1 MKWKIIFLV
10 LGGLFFV
17 QASVAQKSVT
27 DTVRLKFNID
37 SVGLEEVVV
46 KGKRTPAA
54 NSRWSDMHPVELVTV
69 GGANGDLYKALQTL
83 PGTQVQGET
92 GELLVRGGSSY
103 ETQTFIDGM
112 HVLNPYT
119 SNGINAPSRS
129 RYSTFMFSG
138 VNLSSGGAPQEY
150 GEALSAVLPL
160 ETKDYS
166 KVDKVGVNASV
177 VGVGGGGTKTFD
189 RGSLSVDLNYQN
201 LGLYDKVYSGRTD
214 FEQPYRMFSGATQF
228 RYTPSDATVFKVY
241 AQYDRTDFS
250 AYEGDERRLFTLTED
265 NVYVNATLRH
275 RATKGWNWFAGSAY
289 SYYNKGIG
297 GAAVSGDNWLERQQE
312 LHLKVKAS
320 KRFSPAFR
328 LDMGVESYI
337 RNYRNHYLWSGTDDG
352 NRMSPT
358 VSAGFFSATYYP
370 VERLKAELS
379 LRTEYA
385 SLNRKMNFSPRLAVN
400 YYWGDVMLSG
410 IVGRYTQLPE
420 NNWLVRRQ
428 ELMSEACMQYNLG
441 MQYDYEGRFYK
452 AELYYKDYDR
462 LALEETNAGTG
473 VVLLTSDGYGHSK
486 GIDLFFRDR
495 ALIRNLEYQLSY
507 TYNISK
513 RKYQEYSQLTTPQ
526 YATRHNA
533 ALVVK
538 YSLPHLHS
546 IISLTDRFSTGRP
559 FHNPLLPGLMNDE
572 VKPYN
577 SLDLGVT
584 FLASKKVIIH
594 ASATNILCRK
604 NEFGKVDNKAI
615 LASNDHFFYV
625 GVYVTLG
632 KKAAYDVSNF

>member
-1 MKWKIIFLV
+1 MKWKIIFLIT
-10 LGGLFFV
+10 GGLLFV

-27 DTVRLKFNID
+27 DTVRLTFNID
-37 SVGLEEVVV
+37 SVGLDEVVV
-46 KGKRTPAA
+46 RGKKTPAA

-119 SNGINAPSRS
+119 SNGINTPSRS

-138 VNLSSGGAPQEY
+138 VNLASGGASQEY

-177 VGVGGGGTKTFD
+177 VGVGGGGTKTLD

-228 RYTPSDATVFKVY
+228 RHTPGDATVFKVY

-250 AYEGDERRLFTLTED
+250 AYEGDERRLFALTED
-265 NVYVNATLRH
+265 NIYVNATFRY
-275 RATKGWNWFAGSAY
+275 RAAGGWDWFAGAAY
-289 SYYNKGIG
+289 SYYNREVG
-297 GAAVSGDNWLERQQE
+297 GAAVSGDNWLERQRE
-312 LHLKVKAS
+312 LHLKTKMS
-320 KRFSPAFR
+320 KRFSSVFR

-337 RNYRNHYLWSGTDDG
+337 RNYRNHYLYFSMDDA
-352 NRMSPT
+352 NQMSPT
-358 VSAGFFSATYYP
+358 ISAGFFSAAYYP

-379 LRTEYA
+379 FRTEYT
-385 SLNRKMNFSPRLAVN
+385 SPNQKINFSPRLAVN

-420 NNWLVRRQ
+420 NDWLVRSRK
-428 ELMSEACMQYNLG
+428 LMSEACMQYNLG
-441 MQYDYEGRFYK
+441 MQYGYEGRFYK
-452 AELYYKDYDR
+452 AELYYKNYDR
-462 LALEETNAGTG
+462 LVLEETDTETG
-473 VVLLTSDGYGHSK
+473 SVLLTSGGYGYSR

-495 ALIRNLEYQLSY
+495 VSIKNLEYQLSY

-513 RKYQEYSQLTTPQ
+513 RKY
-526 YATRHNA
+526 
-533 ALVVK
+533 
-538 YSLPHLHS
+538 
-546 IISLTDRFSTGRP
+546 
-559 FHNPLLPGLMNDE
+559 
-572 VKPYN
+572 
-577 SLDLGVT
+577 
-584 FLASKKVIIH
+584 
-594 ASATNILCRK
+594 
-604 NEFGKVDNKAI
+604 
-615 LASNDHFFYV
+615 
-625 GVYVTLG
+625 
-632 KKAAYDVSNF
+632 